1 MRPPRHK
8 EPKQMSS
15 VGINL
20 TIVRGTLSRP
30 PSERQL
36 PSGDT
41 VVAFEV
47 TVRPDVGPAD
57 SVPVSW
63 VGAPGS
69 CLGWDTGDEVVV
81 LGRVRRRF
89 FRAGG
94 ATQSRTEIAASS
106 VAHVR
111 QKAKVRQAVELAL
124 SEVAAVTG

>member
-8 EPKQMSS
+8 EPKQMSN

-36 PSGDT
+36 PSGDSI
-41 VVAFEV
+41 VAFEV
-47 TVRPDVGPAD
+47 TVRPEVGPAD

-63 VGAPGS
+63 TGAPGS
-69 CLGWDTGDEVVV
+69 CLGWSRGDEVVV

-89 FRAGG
+89 FKAGG
-94 ATQSRTEIAASS
+94 VTQSRTEVAASS

-111 QKAKVRQAVELAL
+111 QKAKVRQAVEIARA
-124 SEVAAVTG
+124 EVEAVSG